1 MLRGP
6 GSVKLGIEPERQR
19 PHRQHRDG
27 FCFFF
32 ERWAVRQFSLVVHG
46 SLLCD
51 ERHVSGGS
59 TVNGTTKNAVVGVGR
74 SSKRFPCATGK
85 GVAALLARP
94 NADGLSLDL
103 LVLANG
109 AGVLA
114 GSLGHGRAGVSADG
128 HTVACS
134 GIVRWRLLSG
144 FALPISSPP
153 FLLQVLEVPRIA
165 FVPIEDLG
173 KLGGSEHPF

>member
-1 MLRGP
+1 M
-6 GSVKLGIEPERQR
+6 GSL
-19 PHRQHRDG
+19 
-27 FCFFF
+27 FFF

-59 TVNGTTKNAVVGVGR
+59 TVNGTTKNTVVGVGG
-74 SSKRFPCATGK
+74 SCKRLPCATSE

-103 LVLANG
+103 LVLTNG

-114 GSLGHGRAGVSADG
+114 RSLGHGRACVSADG
-128 HTVACS
+128 YTVACS
-134 GIVRWRLLSG
+134 ESCGCACFLGSLCQSVPLLFCYKFSK
-144 FALPISSPP
+144 FHAS
-153 FLLQVLEVPRIA
+153 LLCH
-165 FVPIEDLG
+165 IEDLG